1 MGISAEWGRLREVL
15 IHRPGIEIDY
25 AMLSPR
31 PFLFERSFKTGQA
44 ITEHEDLEEKLEEAG
59 VRVKLLKDTII
70 DSARKDREFRLHLE
84 ERVKKIVMFYG
95 EVELSTKARNELEKN
110 VSGLDPLNLFHILTL
125 EPSVDLKATS
135 DGISYPT
142 IYSNIPLANLYF
154 MRDQQAVGTDG
165 TIISNMKALQRRKET
180 SITEFVFR
188 ESLKEKNIYRIPENM
203 FFEGGDYMPVGNFA
217 LIGTGPRTNAEG
229 AMSAMNS
236 GLLKFPEV
244 GIVENPVYE
253 FMSGQERDPMI
264 NMHLDTYFNIAGE
277 GVAVTSEQLAH
288 RANVSV
294 MILQDGKYVKEREIN
309 LLDYMKEKE
318 FSIINL
324 SIAEQLSYSSNF
336 LTISDMKIV
345 AVESRKVL
353 DRLLKE
359 GIFSKVTEEKVKKS
373 LPKAG
378 DEMFPYSKQARELG
392 MDVIDIDLSE
402 LTGGYGGA
410 HCMTAALKR
419 N

>member
-31 PFLFERSFKTGQA
+31 PFLFERSFKTGKA
-44 ITEHEDLEEKLEEAG
+44 IMEHEDLEEKLEEAG
-59 VRVKLLKDTII
+59 VRVKLLKDAII

-188 ESLKEKNIYRIPENM
+188 ESLKEKNIYRIPEST

-217 LIGTGPRTNAEG
+217 LIGTGPRTNVEG
-229 AMSAMNS
+229 ALSAMNS

-244 GIVENPVYE
+244 GIVENPVYD

-264 NMHLDTYFNIAGE
+264 NMHLDTYFNISGE
-277 GVAVTSEQLAH
+277 GVAVTSEKLAY
-288 RANVSV
+288 RAKVSV
-294 MILQDGKYVKEREIN
+294 MVLQDGKYVKERETN
-309 LLDYMKEKE
+309 LLDYMREKD

-324 SIAEQLSYSSNF
+324 SVAEQLSYSSNF
-336 LTISDMKIV
+336 LTISDMKII

-359 GIFSKVTEEKVKKS
+359 GIFSKVTEEEVKKS
-373 LPKAG
+373 LSKAG
-378 DEMFPYSKQARELG
+378 DEMFPYSKQSKELG

>member
-1 MGISAEWGRLREVL
+1 MGISAEWGKLKEVM

-31 PFLFERSFKTGQA
+31 PFLFERSFMTGKA
-44 ITEHEDLEEKLEEAG
+44 IMEHEDLEEKLEEAG

-70 DSARKDREFRLHLE
+70 DSARKDREFRAHLE
-84 ERVKKIVMFYG
+84 DRVKKIVMFYG
-95 EVELSTKARNELEKN
+95 EVEISSRARKELEKN

-154 MRDQQAVGTDG
+154 MRDQQAVGSDG
-165 TIISNMKALQRRKET
+165 VVISNMKALQRRKET
-180 SITEFVFR
+180 TITEFVFR
-188 ESLKEKNIYRIPENM
+188 ESLKEKNIHKIPDNM
-203 FFEGGDYMPVGNFA
+203 YFEGGDYIPAGKFA
-217 LIGTGPRTNAEG
+217 LIGTGPRTSTEG
-229 AMSAMNS
+229 AMSALNS
-236 GLLKFPEV
+236 GMMKFSEV
-244 GIVENPVYE
+244 GIVENPVYD
-253 FMSGQERDPMI
+253 FMNGQERDPMI

-277 GVAVTSEQLAH
+277 GVAVTSELLA
-288 RANVSV
+288 AKAKVTV
-294 MILQDGKYVKEREIN
+294 MIMQDGKYIRDRETN
-309 LLDYMKEKE
+309 LLSYMKEKE

-324 SIAEQLSYSSNF
+324 SVAEQLSYSSNF
-336 LTISDMKIV
+336 LTISDMKII

-353 DRLLKE
+353 DRLLEEK
-359 GIFSKVTEEKVKKS
+359 IFSHTTEDAVRKS
-373 LPKAG
+373 MPKA
-378 DEMFPYSKQARELG
+378 DEEMFPYSKHARELG
-392 MDVIDIDLSE
+392 LDVIDIDLSE

-419 N
+419 D